1 MRVFER
7 SSNTS
12 HHRRSMSIRRTP
24 IAVATGL
31 SPYAHSH
38 AHTAAV
44 MALAPALGASSRLAL
59 VLEAGARHVEET
71 EGKMDY
77 LKGMKKTIQKAKD
90 RVYQGPPPGAPQLR
104 RQKAS
109 NDVPMQSLEEMF
121 GNLSNK
127 KKDDEEQEGEEDVI
141 DQMLEQAERE
151 DMAAKEEAEQTDE
164 EGEEVPAFPKLT
176 RNYTSGEPPKG
187 EWAFG
192 NM

>member
-1 MRVFER
+1 
-7 SSNTS
+7 
-12 HHRRSMSIRRTP
+12 MSIRRTP
-24 IAVATGL
+24 IAVTTGL
-31 SPYAHSH
+31 SPYAH

-44 MALAPALGASSRLAL
+44 MALAPAPSASSRLAL

-90 RVYQGPPPGAPQLR
+90 RVYKGPPPGAPPLQ

-121 GNLSNK
+121 GNLTNK
-127 KKDDEEQEGEEDVI
+127 KEEDEEQEGEEDVI

-164 EGEEVPAFPKLT
+164 EGEKEMPKMT
-176 RNYTSGEPPKG
+176 RTYDGEPPKT
-187 EWAFG
+187 WAFG
-192 NM
+192 DM